1 MEGQQLI
8 DLAKVLGE
16 SDARR
21 MVLAIKDLGARS
33 NRTTIENV
41 VKAVF
46 EASNKAHPYVF
57 EDEPQRT
64 AYRINLVAELSR
76 FGFMAPTTA
85 SLTAGAASQ

>member
-41 VKAVF
+41 VKEVF
-46 EASNKAHPYVF
+46 EASKK
-57 EDEPQRT
+57 RT
-64 AYRINLVAELSR
+64 HTYLKTSLSVQHTELTLWPSCLGLGLWLRQLLV
-76 FGFMAPTTA
+76 
-85 SLTAGAASQ
+85 